1 MKILYLC
8 HADPDV
14 DFSGT
19 PLIAEQYIMNLNKKG
34 HDCALLLPMSNK
46 YKTINKS
53 KQEKIKKFYWPF
65 LDNWKVK
72 AFENIPFL
80 HNDQKIEIN
89 FKPDIIHVL
98 TWANFSPSVF
108 DKLKSFNVPIIRHV
122 YGFEDFCYFGRPIFY
137 HNDHSKCEAPLSEKN
152 CSNCIIKNED
162 VNFLEKIKSIISN
175 KKKKIKN
182 NLRIRKF
189 MVNKHFENYFDHLIF
204 SSKFFADFFL
214 KHHKSSKPYSLIK
227 HGIKEPQKT
236 FQKNDD
242 DFVNIIF
249 CGATEPAKGWFI
261 IEDVFFK
268 ILKNYSFKFNLRIYG
283 NKKVT
288 SKSKLSYFKNVS
300 FYDEFHPKDIDEI
313 FGWADLGIAPFLF
326 ETYSRIIREFMI
338 RGVVPIGTDAFG
350 IPEVINDK
358 YNGFL
363 IKKPF
368 KKNLFD
374 ILKNILENKKQISE
388 MRNNLKKADIIS
400 PDQEMQDIMKI
411 YKKLSETSP
420 QIKI

>member
-1 MKILYLC
+1 M
-8 HADPDV
+8 
-14 DFSGT
+14 
-19 PLIAEQYIMNLNKKG
+19 LIFWKKLNR
-34 HDCALLLPMSNK
+34 LS
-46 YKTINKS
+46 
-53 KQEKIKKFYWPF
+53 QIKKR
-65 LDNWKVK
+65 
-72 AFENIPFL
+72 
-80 HNDQKIEIN
+80 
-89 FKPDIIHVL
+89 
-98 TWANFSPSVF
+98 
-108 DKLKSFNVPIIRHV
+108 KLKII
-122 YGFEDFCYFGRPIFY
+122 FE
-137 HNDHSKCEAPLSEKN
+137 
-152 CSNCIIKNED
+152 
-162 VNFLEKIKSIISN
+162 LE
-175 KKKKIKN
+175 
-182 NLRIRKF
+182 NLWLI
-189 MVNKHFENYFDHLIF
+189 NIFENYFDHLIF